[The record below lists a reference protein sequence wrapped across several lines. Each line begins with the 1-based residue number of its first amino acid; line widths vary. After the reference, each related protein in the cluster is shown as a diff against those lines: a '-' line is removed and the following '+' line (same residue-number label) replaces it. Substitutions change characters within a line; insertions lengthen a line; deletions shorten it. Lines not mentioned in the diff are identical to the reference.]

1 MKTEELLMPDLHL
14 ERAVGAT
21 RSDDIFERL
30 REAIVT
36 GRARPN
42 ERLIEAELADRLQVS
57 RTPIRESL
65 QRLAAEGLVVSRRH
79 GWVVR
84 EHTSPEIREIYEA
97 RAALEGYCAR
107 LATERA
113 TEAQLK
119 EIASLHRGGPKRIL
133 KSSSRQHLV
142 EVNDRFHDA
151 IIAAGQNE
159 RLADMIRRNRA
170 YYFNF
175 RIAELYSDEEAETSI
190 AGHQAIVRALLDR
203 DPNHAEREM
212 RAHIDLA
219 LTVILAKLR

>member
-1 MKTEELLMPDLHL
+1 MKTEELPMSVLQL

-21 RSDDIFERL
+21 RSDNVYEHL

-65 QRLAAEGLVVSRRH
+65 QRLAAEGLVISRRR
-79 GWVVR
+79 GWVVL
-84 EHTSPEIREIYEA
+84 EHTSAEIREIYEA

-107 LATERA
+107 LAA
-113 TEAQLK
+113 
-119 EIASLHRGGPKRIL
+119 EIASLHRGGTKRIL
-133 KSSSRQHLV
+133 KSSRQHLV

-151 IIAAGQNE
+151 IIAAAQNE
-159 RLADMIRRNRA
+159 RLADMIRRNRG

-175 RIAELYSDEEAETSI
+175 RIAQLYSDEEAKTSI
-190 AGHQAIVRALLDR
+190 AGHQAIARALLHR
-203 DPNHAEREM
+203 DPNRAEHEM
-212 RAHIDLA
+212 HAHIDLA
-219 LTVILAKLR
+219 LTVILAKVR

>member
-65 QRLAAEGLVVSRRH
+65 QRLAAEGLVVSRRR

-84 EHTSPEIREIYEA
+84 EHTSHEIREIYEA
-97 RAALEGYCAR
+97 RAAMEGYCAR
-107 LATERA
+107 LAAERA

-203 DPNHAEREM
+203 DPNRAEREM
-212 RAHIDLA
+212 CAHIDLA
-219 LTVILAKLR
+219 LTAMLAKLR